1 MTDASSIG
9 FPEPVTEGKGGNPL
23 NEVRMVCDSLLT
35 NNGRLRRDKQIK
47 NEGGY
52 NVSDSSGE
60 FLANTPAIQAHLRT
74 EAPSQSV
81 FGLVFQA
88 AQLRRQRRLG
98 GVTIM
103 SCDNIQGNG
112 SVARVAFLAFADA
125 KLEQPEP
132 AEAVDVLLR
141 VASSELSEA
150 DFVDWLRQRLIRK
163 D

>member
-1 MTDASSIG
+1 
-9 FPEPVTEGKGGNPL
+9 
-23 NEVRMVCDSLLT
+23 MVCDSLLT
-35 NNGRLRRDKQIK
+35 NNGRPRRDKQIK

-74 EAPSQSV
+74 ETPSQSV

-125 KLEQPEP
+125 KLEQPNQPKPWMYFSES
-132 AEAVDVLLR
+132 LR
-141 VASSELSEA
+141 VSYRRPTS
-150 DFVDWLRQRLIRK
+150 
-163 D
+163 

>member
-1 MTDASSIG
+1 MTVASSIG
-9 FPEPVTEGKGGNPL
+9 FPEPVTEGKGGNSL
-23 NEVRMVCDSLLT
+23 NEVRTVCDSLLT
-35 NNGRLRRDKQIK
+35 NNGRPRRDKHIK

-60 FLANTPAIQAHLRT
+60 FLANTPAIQANLRT
-74 EAPSQSV
+74 ETPSQSV

-125 KLEQPEP
+125 KLEQPNQPKPWMYFSES
-132 AEAVDVLLR
+132 LR
-141 VASSELSEA
+141 VSYRRPTS
-150 DFVDWLRQRLIRK
+150 
-163 D
+163 

>member
-1 MTDASSIG
+1 MTVASSIG
-9 FPEPVTEGKGGNPL
+9 FPEPVTEGKGGNSL
-23 NEVRMVCDSLLT
+23 NDVRMVCDSLLT
-35 NNGRLRRDKQIK
+35 NNGRPRRDKQIK

-74 EAPSQSV
+74 ETPSQSV

-150 DFVDWLRQRLIRK
+150 DFVDWLRQSLIRK